1 LDRKLQSSVYVALS
15 CLLENPS
22 NDIAVKLATCRA
34 LKATANWEAVEPEPD
49 TILPHLEMFIKQIS
63 GLLSSVENLES
74 QKILTETLRL
84 VIEKARL
91 NVGLLFFH
99 SHHVLADDG
108 PLFLDRS
115 LCLRACQH
123 IGLSLATSGRKSK

>member
-1 LDRKLQSSVYVALS
+1 MFLFTSGAILRRRIAWVLGQFAKQDLDRKLQSSVYVALS

-84 VIEKARL
+84 VIE
-91 NVGLLFFH
+91 N
-99 SHHVLADDG
+99 SY
-108 PLFLDRS
+108 S
-115 LCLRACQH
+115 LM
-123 IGLSLATSGRKSK
+123 